1 MEHSND
7 WIYRQIPTS
16 PYMEKQLEAVEKA
29 LGFKLFVWQKTYI
42 ATGHFRQYGK
52 TTAEILKDL
61 LAIDDEPLD
70 YSARPGNARE
80 QFYRDETRKIKE
92 KLDAAGI
99 ITRTVFF
106 TKDERNRYCR
116 EKRERECKREMDLTK
131 QPKRIQ
137 PNILPEF
144 RKGPWL

>member
-1 MEHSND
+1 MGHNND
-7 WIYRQIPTS
+7 WIYRKIPTS
-16 PYMEKQLEAVEKA
+16 PYMEKKLEAVEKA
-29 LGFKLFVWQKTYI
+29 LGFKLFVWQKTFI
-42 ATGHFRQYGK
+42 TTGYFRQYGE
-52 TTAEILKDL
+52 TTARILKDL
-61 LAIDDEPLD
+61 LDTDDEPLD
-70 YSARPGNARE
+70 YSARPRDIRA

-92 KLDAAGI
+92 KLDTAGI

-106 TKDERNRYCR
+106 TKNEKNRYYR

-137 PNILPEF
+137 PDILPGF

>member
-1 MEHSND
+1 MEHNND

-16 PYMEKQLEAVEKA
+16 PYMEKKLEAVEKA
-29 LGFKLFVWQKTYI
+29 LGFKLFVWQKTFI
-42 ATGHFRQYGK
+42 TTGYFRQYGE
-52 TTAEILKDL
+52 TTARILKDL
-61 LAIDDEPLD
+61 LDTDDEPLD
-70 YSARPGNARE
+70 YSARPRDIRA

-92 KLDAAGI
+92 KLDTARI

-106 TKDERNRYCR
+106 TKNEKNRYYR

-137 PNILPEF
+137 PDILPEF
-144 RKGPWL
+144 RKGPWI